1 MKVLRF
7 IALYILI
14 IVAFPAFAQLGIPA
28 GWKIDAA
35 VEAAYNQDID
45 ITANDI
51 DMTKGSMH
59 RKMKA
64 MINASRTFVIDRHL
78 SMGLSAGYRF
88 YDFDFDFDNASA
100 IDMGGKY
107 HTLRLGGNAL
117 YNTMLWNRPL
127 VIMGNMSIEGGKWGL
142 ERISGIGV
150 AMLMLKATREE
161 MLGVGLIG
169 LINSTSDFPIFPM
182 AIYRKVYS
190 PQWILNLNHPFFSLQ
205 YVHDDK
211 QTLMAGFA
219 FENERFWLK
228 PSLEGLPE
236 VTLFNR
242 SVVRTGLNY
251 DLKLSKECSLTA
263 QTGWEY
269 TMRAR
274 MFHRNG
280 HHERLD
286 FGHPNGLYA
295 RMAVNC
301 RIR

>member
-35 VEAAYNQDID
+35 VEAASNQDID
-45 ITANDI
+45 ITTNDI

-59 RKMKA
+59 RKTKA

-78 SMGLSAGYRF
+78 SMGLSA
-88 YDFDFDFDNASA
+88 
-100 IDMGGKY
+100 
-107 HTLRLGGNAL
+107 
-117 YNTMLWNRPL
+117 
-127 VIMGNMSIEGGKWGL
+127 
-142 ERISGIGV
+142 
-150 AMLMLKATREE
+150 
-161 MLGVGLIG
+161 
-169 LINSTSDFPIFPM
+169 
-182 AIYRKVYS
+182 
-190 PQWILNLNHPFFSLQ
+190 
-205 YVHDDK
+205 
-211 QTLMAGFA
+211 
-219 FENERFWLK
+219 
-228 PSLEGLPE
+228 
-236 VTLFNR
+236 
-242 SVVRTGLNY
+242 
-251 DLKLSKECSLTA
+251 
-263 QTGWEY
+263 GWEY

>member
-35 VEAAYNQDID
+35 VEAASNQDID

-51 DMTKGSMH
+51 DMTKGSMR

-78 SMGLSAGYRF
+78 SMGL
-88 YDFDFDFDNASA
+88 
-100 IDMGGKY
+100 
-107 HTLRLGGNAL
+107 
-117 YNTMLWNRPL
+117 
-127 VIMGNMSIEGGKWGL
+127 
-142 ERISGIGV
+142 
-150 AMLMLKATREE
+150 
-161 MLGVGLIG
+161 
-169 LINSTSDFPIFPM
+169 
-182 AIYRKVYS
+182 
-190 PQWILNLNHPFFSLQ
+190 
-205 YVHDDK
+205 
-211 QTLMAGFA
+211 
-219 FENERFWLK
+219 
-228 PSLEGLPE
+228 
-236 VTLFNR
+236 
-242 SVVRTGLNY
+242 NY

-263 QTGWEY
+263 QAGWEY